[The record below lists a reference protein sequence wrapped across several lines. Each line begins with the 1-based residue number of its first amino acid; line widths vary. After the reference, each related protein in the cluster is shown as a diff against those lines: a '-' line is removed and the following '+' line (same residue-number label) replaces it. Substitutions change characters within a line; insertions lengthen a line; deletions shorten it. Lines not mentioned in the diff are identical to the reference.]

1 VNEEGHVTSQR
12 GKAGCSK
19 GEYGKKTHKKRRGNS
34 YQDDLKKENNHI

>member
-19 GEYGKKTHKKRRGNS
+19 GEYGKKKKKNKKEEKKKKR
-34 YQDDLKKENNHI
+34 K